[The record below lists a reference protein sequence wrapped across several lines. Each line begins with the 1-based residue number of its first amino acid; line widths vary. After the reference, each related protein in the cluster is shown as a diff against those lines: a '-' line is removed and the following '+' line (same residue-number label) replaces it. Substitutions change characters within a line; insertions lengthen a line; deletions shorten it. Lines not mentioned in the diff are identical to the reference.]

1 MDTRIKANNVEI
13 NLRMNEEP
21 TYLPGRGY
29 AHIADV
35 LSNSD
40 RIELTI
46 ALIGLELW
54 VKPLPN
60 PCMDVLVSVL
70 VISAVG
76 FTPLPQIERP
86 DTALNAP

>member
-54 VKPLPN
+54 GQKVTGIEMFGIENQQGKP
-60 PCMDVLVSVL
+60 
-70 VISAVG
+70 IS
-76 FTPLPQIERP
+76 LLINKK
-86 DTALNAP
+86 LW